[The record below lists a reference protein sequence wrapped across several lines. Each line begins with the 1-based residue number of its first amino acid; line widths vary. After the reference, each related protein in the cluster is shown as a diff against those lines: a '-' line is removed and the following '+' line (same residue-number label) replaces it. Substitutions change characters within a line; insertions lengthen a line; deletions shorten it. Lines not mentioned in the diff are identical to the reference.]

1 MEYKRP
7 TGGDTLKGRISVNS
21 SSRSGLKPGE
31 LCIVGR
37 GRVTTSLAV
46 GPSDCFHDY
55 SVGKRIVG
63 IDGSWTV
70 GVKVRHR
77 NCIYVSANKVL
88 STTDSV
94 YSQ

>member
-7 TGGDTLKGRISVNS
+7 TGGDTLKSRISVNS
-21 SSRSGLKPGE
+21 SSCSGLKPGE

-37 GRVTTSLAV
+37 GRVTTSVAV

-63 IDGSWTV
+63 IDGSWTF

-77 NCIYVSANKVL
+77 YCIHVSANMIHSK
-88 STTDSV
+88 TDSV
-94 YSQ
+94 YSR